1 MTEKRETKQAKPK
14 NKLREWPPRFWVM
27 ALLVIAAIGFFAQST
42 WSIKNSEQKAD
53 DASTSANAL
62 ADQVAAA
69 CSEGSVKVDG
79 RDICTKAEQVKKS
92 VPKPEGGAQGPP
104 GPRGPAGPRSLIP
117 GPNGP
122 PGQDGQDSDVPGPPG
137 SEGQPGDPGSAG
149 EPGDPGEPGSEG
161 EPGSPGE
168 PGSAGQPGSKGEP
181 GSAGP
186 PGSKGEK
193 GDKGEPGSKGDKGEP
208 GSEGKP
214 GRGITDV
221 TCTADGDWLFEF
233 TDGTDVV
240 VSGPCRAQQSE
251 PTTPPTTTPTGS

>member
-1 MTEKRETKQAKPK
+1 MTKKRETKQAKPK

-79 RDICTKAEQVKKS
+79 RDICTKAEQVKKG
-92 VPKPEGGAQGPP
+92 VPEPKDGAQRSP

-122 PGQDGQDSDVPGPPG
+122 PGQDGQDSDVPGP
-137 SEGQPGDPGSAG
+137 
-149 EPGDPGEPGSEG
+149 
-161 EPGSPGE
+161 
-168 PGSAGQPGSKGEP
+168 AGQPGQDGENGAPGQDSEVPGPAGQNGAPGQDSEVPGPKGD
-181 GSAGP
+181 
-186 PGSKGEK
+186 K

>member
-92 VPKPEGGAQGPP
+92 VPKPEDGAQGPP

-122 PGQDGQDSDVPGPPG
+122 PGQDGQDSDVPGP
-137 SEGQPGDPGSAG
+137 
-149 EPGDPGEPGSEG
+149 
-161 EPGSPGE
+161 
-168 PGSAGQPGSKGEP
+168 AGQPGQDGENGAP
-181 GSAGP
+181 GQDSEVPGPAGQNGAPGQDSEVPGP
-186 PGSKGEK
+186 PGPK